1 MAEPRRIPLI
11 VLGIGQV
18 GSAFLAQLLRT
29 RSHLQARYAVDLHPV
44 ALADTTGALF
54 EPGGLSDH
62 DLKVLLAQKSRQA
75 RLADQP
81 GAMDPMPARDLLAH
95 IAGRGVE
102 AAVVVDAT
110 AAASMEPALRYA
122 LEIGYGVVLANKR
135 PLAGAWEES
144 RIFFEHPRAQFEATV
159 GGGLPVL
166 TTLRALVD
174 TGDQVERVEGAL
186 SGTLGY
192 LCSRLED
199 GEAFSVIVG
208 AAKARGYTEP
218 DPRED
223 LSGVDVA
230 RKMLILGR
238 LAGWPLELDNLTI
251 DPLYPSTM
259 ADMSVDEFMAAL
271 PKLDSDFAA
280 YIGALAGIPRYLA
293 ELGPEGGLVSL
304 RMVGE
309 RLAAQLRGRLNQV
322 TFWTQLYHDRPL
334 TISGPGIGRENAA
347 AAVLRDCL
355 QLARTGA
362 GQAQP

>member
-1 MAEPRRIPLI
+1 M
-11 VLGIGQV
+11 GQV
-18 GSAFLAQLLRT
+18 GSAFLVQLLQT
-29 RSHLQARYAVDLHPV
+29 RSHLQSRYAVDLQPV
-44 ALADTTGALF
+44 ALADTTAALF
-54 EPGGLSDH
+54 KADGLSDH
-62 DLKVLLAQKSRQA
+62 DLKGLLAQKPGQA
-75 RLADQP
+75 RLADQA
-81 GAMDPMPARDLLAH
+81 GALDPLPAQDLLAH
-95 IAGRGVE
+95 IAGQGVE
-102 AAVVVDAT
+102 GAVVIDAT
-110 AAASMEPALRYA
+110 AAAGMEPTLRYA
-122 LEIGYGVVLANKR
+122 LEIGYSVVLANKR
-135 PLAGAWEES
+135 PLAGNWEES
-144 RIFFEHPRAQFEATV
+144 RVFFEHPRAQFEATV
-159 GGGLPVL
+159 GGGLPVV
-166 TTLRALVD
+166 TTLRALID

-238 LAGWPLELDNLTI
+238 LAGWSLELDDLTI
-251 DPLYPSTM
+251 DPMYPSAM
-259 ADMSVDEFMAAL
+259 AEMSVDEFMAAL

-280 YIGALAGIPRYLA
+280 YIGSLAGVPRYLA

-322 TFWTQLYHDRPL
+322 TFWTKLYHDRPL

-355 QLARTGA
+355 QLARTGF
-362 GQAQP
+362 GQA

>member
-1 MAEPRRIPLI
+1 MRRVPLI
-11 VLGIGQV
+11 VLGVGQV
-18 GSAFLAQLLRT
+18 GSAFLAQLLHVRG
-29 RSHLQARYAVDLHPV
+29 HLQARYAVDLCPV
-44 ALADTTGALF
+44 ALADSSGVLF
-54 EPGGLSDH
+54 DANGVSDH
-62 DLKVLLAQKSRQA
+62 DLKVLLAQKAA
-75 RLADQP
+75 RVHLGEQP
-81 GAMDPMPARDLLAH
+81 GALEAMYARELVAYA
-95 IAGRGVE
+95 AGQGVE
-102 AAVVVDAT
+102 EAIVVDAT
-110 AAASMEPALRYA
+110 AAAGMEPALRHA

-135 PLAGAWEES
+135 PLAGAWEDS

-166 TTLRALVD
+166 ATLRAMVD
-174 TGDQVERVEGAL
+174 TGDRVERIEGAL

-238 LAGWPLELDNLTI
+238 TAGWSLELGNLTV
-251 DPLYPSTM
+251 DPLYPSAM
-259 ADMSVDEFMAAL
+259 AEMSVEDFMSAL
-271 PKLDSDFAA
+271 PRLDSDFAA
-280 YIGALAGIPRYLA
+280 YIGALAGVPRYLA
-293 ELGPEGGLVSL
+293 EIGPEGGLVSL

-347 AAVLRDCL
+347 AALLRDCL
-355 QLARTGA
+355 QLARTA
-362 GQAQP
+362 AQR